1 MRAERPK
8 ARQSQ
13 LVTTYGVGALFP
25 AGDQSLM
32 ICGIDEWDDRWA
44 AEVEEPRLARS
55 LGVQAFKAPPTGRR
69 AGDVPSVRFPYYHY
83 CPGCR
88 RLDVFWRFDAV
99 TMECREC
106 DRELTPSRFV
116 ACCEDGHIE
125 DFPYFQWVHR
135 GADVA
140 PGARHS
146 LSLTS
151 RGASSSLADIV
162 ISCTCGVPSYDLDGS
177 FGRGALREVK
187 SCGGHRPWLPSSAD
201 EACRK
206 PLRVLQRGSSNVW
219 FSTVRSAISIPPWS
233 SPDARFVNKHWALLS
248 HLPAEQLEMILGPLV
263 ATDRTGVTAE
273 GIKRAIER
281 RRGIAMQPP
290 PTEADL
296 RNDEYH
302 ALVDGHDGDGTA
314 TFKTRAIEVSA
325 SVAGLVVQVSA
336 VDRLREVRALHGF
349 TRVTAS
355 PTATASPRVAKLSSK
370 PLDWLPATEVLGE
383 GVFFRVSEELLATW
397 EQSELARSRHRLLEE
412 AMRHRDAGGDAEA
425 KPVPSL
431 RFLAMHSLAHMVLKE
446 LSLDAG
452 YPVGALR
459 ERVYAEGD
467 QAGILIY
474 TASSDAAGS
483 LGGLAALAQTE
494 SFARAVLGAVSRG
507 GWCTNDPVCS
517 ESAASGS
524 DGMSLSACHACMLL
538 PETSCESMNVFLD
551 RTLVAGPP
559 GVPEEGLAGIL
570 RV

>member
-1 MRAERPK
+1 
-8 ARQSQ
+8 
-13 LVTTYGVGALFP
+13 
-25 AGDQSLM
+25 
-32 ICGIDEWDDRWA
+32 
-44 AEVEEPRLARS
+44 
-55 LGVQAFKAPPTGRR
+55 
-69 AGDVPSVRFPYYHY
+69 
-83 CPGCR
+83 
-88 RLDVFWRFDAV
+88 
-99 TMECREC
+99 
-106 DRELTPSRFV
+106 
-116 ACCEDGHIE
+116 
-125 DFPYFQWVHR
+125 
-135 GADVA
+135 
-140 PGARHS
+140 
-146 LSLTS
+146 
-151 RGASSSLADIV
+151 
-162 ISCTCGVPSYDLDGS
+162 
-177 FGRGALREVK
+177 
-187 SCGGHRPWLPSSAD
+187 
-201 EACRK
+201 
-206 PLRVLQRGSSNVW
+206 VW
-219 FSTVRSAISIPPWS
+219 FSSVRSAFSIPPWS

-281 RRGIAMQPP
+281 RRGIAVQPP

-302 ALVDGHDGDGTA
+302 ALVDGHDGNGTS

-355 PTATASPRVAKLSSK
+355 PTATASPGVAKLSSK

-397 EQSELARSRHRLLEE
+397 EQSELGRSRHRMLEE
-412 AMRHRDAGGDAEA
+412 AMRHRDTGGGAGA

-431 RFLAMHSLAHMVLKE
+431 RFLVMHSLAHMVLKE

-483 LGGLAALAQTE
+483 LGGLAALAESE
-494 SFARAVLGAVSRG
+494 SFARAVVGAVARG

-517 ESAASGS
+517 ESGASGS

-551 RTLVAGPP
+551 RTMVSGLP
-559 GVPEEGLAGIL
+559 GVPEDGLAAVL